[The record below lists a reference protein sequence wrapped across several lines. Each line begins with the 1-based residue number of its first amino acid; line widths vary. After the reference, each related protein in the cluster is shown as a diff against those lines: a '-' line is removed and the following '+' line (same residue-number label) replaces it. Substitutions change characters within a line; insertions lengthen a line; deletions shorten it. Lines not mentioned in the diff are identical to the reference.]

1 MIRIACLFLF
11 PSRGSKHVGL
21 TLQVFPG
28 IFLIPPLSI
37 NHEDLKGAI
46 P

>member
-1 MIRIACLFLF
+1 
-11 PSRGSKHVGL
+11 L